1 MATKKEGH
9 GQVFSKKSSC
19 TGMCVVIAK
28 RFAEQKFDYEQI
40 WSTAKQKKGY
50 RNTSA
55 NYYDDHDKA
64 RST

>member
-9 GQVFSKKSSC
+9 GQVFAKKSSC

-40 WSTAKQKKGY
+40 
-50 RNTSA
+50 
-55 NYYDDHDKA
+55 
-64 RST
+64 